1 MDLELYDH
9 TQGELTSHQRQ
20 LAEKLLAFAA
30 EQLQLKDND
39 EMSLTFVKNP
49 EIKEINAKYRGVDRA
64 TDVISFAINDD
75 DEKIVMDDEMAA
87 MIPKDLG
94 DLFISIDKVK
104 EQALFL
110 GHSEDRELG
119 FLVVHGFLHLNGY
132 DHEEPADEEKMFSLQ
147 EKILDA
153 YGLKVFGW

>member
-1 MDLELYDH
+1 MDLEVYDH
-9 TQGELTSHQRQ
+9 TQGELTDHQRK
-20 LAEKLLAFAA
+20 LAEELLAFAA
-30 EQLQLKDND
+30 QQLQLKAND

-49 EIKEINAKYRGVDRA
+49 EIKKINAQYRGVDRA

-75 DEKIVMDDEMAA
+75 DEDIIMDNEMAA
-87 MIPKDLG
+87 MIPQDLG

-132 DHEEPADEEKMFSLQ
+132 DHEKPADEKKMFSLQ

-153 YGLKVFGW
+153 YGLTR

>member
-9 TQGELTSHQRQ
+9 TQGELTSHQRE

-30 EQLQLKDND
+30 QQLQLKDND

-75 DEKIVMDDEMAA
+75 DEEIVMDDEMAA
-87 MIPKDLG
+87 MLPKDLG

-153 YGLKVFGW
+153 YGLTR

>member
-30 EQLQLKDND
+30 QQLQLKDND

-75 DEKIVMDDEMAA
+75 DEEIVMDDEMAA

-132 DHEEPADEEKMFSLQ
+132 DHEKPADEEKMFSLQ

-153 YGLKVFGW
+153 YGLTR

>member
-39 EMSLTFVKNP
+39 EVSLTFVKNP

-132 DHEEPADEEKMFSLQ
+132 DHDEPADEEKMFSLQ

-153 YGLKVFGW
+153 YGLKR

>member
-9 TQGELTSHQRQ
+9 TQGELTSHQRE

-30 EQLQLKDND
+30 QQLQLKDND

-75 DEKIVMDDEMAA
+75 DEEIVMDDEMAA

-132 DHEEPADEEKMFSLQ
+132 DHEKPADEEKMFSLQ

-153 YGLKVFGW
+153 YGLTR

>member
-9 TQGELTSHQRQ
+9 TQGELTSHQRE

-30 EQLQLKDND
+30 QQLQLKDND

-75 DEKIVMDDEMAA
+75 DEEIVMDDEMAA

-153 YGLKVFGW
+153 YGLTR

>member
-9 TQGELTSHQRQ
+9 TQGELTSHQRE

-30 EQLQLKDND
+30 QQLQLKDND

-75 DEKIVMDDEMAA
+75 DEEIVMDDEMAA

-132 DHEEPADEEKMFSLQ
+132 DHEKPADEEKMFSLQ
-147 EKILDA
+147 EKILDS
-153 YGLKVFGW
+153 YGLTR

>member
-104 EQALFL
+104 EQALFM

-153 YGLKVFGW
+153 YGLKR

>member
-9 TQGELTSHQRQ
+9 TQGELTSHQRE

-75 DEKIVMDDEMAA
+75 DEEIVMDDEMAA
-87 MIPKDLG
+87 MLPKDLG

-132 DHEEPADEEKMFSLQ
+132 DHEKPADEEKMFSLQ

-153 YGLKVFGW
+153 YGLTR

>member
-9 TQGELTSHQRQ
+9 TQGELTSHQRE

-30 EQLQLKDND
+30 QQLQLKDND

-75 DEKIVMDDEMAA
+75 DEEIVMDDEMAA
-87 MIPKDLG
+87 MLPKDLG

-132 DHEEPADEEKMFSLQ
+132 DHEKPADEEKMFSLQ

-153 YGLKVFGW
+153 YRLTR

>member
-30 EQLQLKDND
+30 QQLQLKDND

-75 DEKIVMDDEMAA
+75 DEEIVMDDEMAA

-132 DHEEPADEEKMFSLQ
+132 DHEKPADEEKMFSLQ

-153 YGLKVFGW
+153 YGLKR

>member
-30 EQLQLKDND
+30 QQLQLKDND

-75 DEKIVMDDEMAA
+75 DEEIVMDDEMAA

-153 YGLKVFGW
+153 YGLTR

>member
-9 TQGELTSHQRQ
+9 TQGELTSHQRE

-30 EQLQLKDND
+30 QQLQLKDND

-75 DEKIVMDDEMAA
+75 DEEIVMDDEMAA

-132 DHEEPADEEKMFSLQ
+132 DHEKPADEEKMFSLQ
-147 EKILDA
+147 EKILDE
-153 YGLKVFGW
+153 YGLTR

>member
-1 MDLELYDH
+1 MDLGLYDH

-153 YGLKVFGW
+153 YGLKR